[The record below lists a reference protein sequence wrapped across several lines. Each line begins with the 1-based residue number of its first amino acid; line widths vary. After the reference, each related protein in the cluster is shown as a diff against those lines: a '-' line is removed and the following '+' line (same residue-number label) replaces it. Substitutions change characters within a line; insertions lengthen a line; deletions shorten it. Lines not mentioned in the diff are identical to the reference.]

1 MSFQPPFRVDFVR
14 NARLEAEARAERR
27 PAQLAADH
35 ALRGR
40 TGVRCGFGQMYTLVL
55 ASLTLIDQGPAQ
67 LDFELLLRRPVSSPR
82 GLQPVPGVP
91 LQRPMKNEPL
101 NIKPHS
107 HNP

>member
-14 NARLEAEARAERR
+14 NARLEVGARVARR
-27 PAQLAADH
+27 PAQLAANH

-40 TGVRCGFGQMYTLVL
+40 TGVGCGFGQMYTLAI
-55 ASLTLIDQGPAQ
+55 ASLTLIDQDPAQ

-91 LQRPMKNEPL
+91 LHRTMKN
-101 NIKPHS
+101 
-107 HNP
+107 